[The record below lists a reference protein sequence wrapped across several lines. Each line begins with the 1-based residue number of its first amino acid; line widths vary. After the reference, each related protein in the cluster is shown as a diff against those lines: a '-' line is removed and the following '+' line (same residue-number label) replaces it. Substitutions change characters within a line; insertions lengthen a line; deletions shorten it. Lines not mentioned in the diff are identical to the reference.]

1 MGSTPEPLQTPVWQP
16 FLATCGHCRDTKAPS
31 ETLPYGLP
39 QITSD
44 VNPGCAINKPP
55 GPALGSAGYGHH
67 QGCPALPPSLLA
79 GHSWRERS
87 THWTD
92 IVLVSMAESGLPSP
106 RVSRASTGASGAQA
120 PYNSGAAATPG
131 EGTKAPPRSRLTSS
145 SSRFFS
151 SSRRAR
157 SSDRDSI
164 KSAAG
169 GGTELPTARDGQSQR
184 RRTPEAHS
192 PLSRS
197 CCCIVLLS
205 LSLRSLIMFSFLIFS
220 LVKTVLKLVWN
231 NRTRT
236 THMICTHSTVTD
248 TKTHDNYFWWY
259 LSTWGRNVSF
269 TR

>member
-1 MGSTPEPLQTPVWQP
+1 M
-16 FLATCGHCRDTKAPS
+16 
-31 ETLPYGLP
+31 
-39 QITSD
+39 
-44 VNPGCAINKPP
+44 
-55 GPALGSAGYGHH
+55 
-67 QGCPALPPSLLA
+67 
-79 GHSWRERS
+79 
-87 THWTD
+87 
-92 IVLVSMAESGLPSP
+92 LVSMAESGLPSP

-259 LSTWGRNVSF
+259 LSTWRRNVSF